1 MVKKNKVSYVSVPED
16 CGTLKVGST
25 KSNYHSQFMFFYMPL
40 ASIIDIRI
48 YIRYFCIHTSG
59 DFPRARPN
67 GAALSLKSWRGV
79 RRSAASVW
87 TRTGWHFHS
96 GDWIKPMHILCLCQ
110 LDVES
115 SCERTVHVPDM
126 VSLLHGLD
134 MIGYYLDLSWY
145 GASRPFVLFFS
156 DYRELDLNLGF
167 QAHLALYSHPRWL
180 LSLPVLWAMWC
191 YMMSYDVT
199 LVGGLGH
206 FLFSHILRIMVPI
219 D

>member
-1 MVKKNKVSYVSVPED
+1 MISDGKTNKVSYVSVPED

-25 KSNYHSQFMFFYMPL
+25 KSNYHFAIHVLLYVFGIHHWYQIWY
-40 ASIIDIRI
+40 IRI

-87 TRTGWHFHS
+87 TRTGWHFRS

-110 LDVES
+110 LDDVES

-126 VSLLHGLD
+126 ASLLHGLD

-145 GASRPFVLFFS
+145 GASRLFVLVFS
-156 DYRELDLNLGF
+156 DYRELDLGLGL
-167 QAHLALYSHPRWL
+167 QEHLALYSHPRWL

-191 YMMSYDVT
+191 
-199 LVGGLGH
+199 
-206 FLFSHILRIMVPI
+206 
-219 D
+219 